1 MENYSNFEVFLKC
14 VLKENSTDLDEEKIK
29 LYQSNVFS
37 KLFSLINAVDSIED
51 FDNFYI
57 NQITLTTLNSVLD
70 EIIKENFDDEELV
83 NVSDDDI
90 MHNLIGD
97 IDQLNVDA
105 LMNLSYLINTK
116 IEYEKTKAKIIN

>member
-1 MENYSNFEVFLKC
+1 MGNF
-14 VLKENSTDLDEEKIK
+14 NDLEEEKMR
-29 LYQSNVFS
+29 LYQLNVFS

-70 EIIKENFDDEELV
+70 EIIKENFDVDDEELI
-83 NVSDDDI
+83 NISDDDI
-90 MHNLIGD
+90 MCDLVDD
-97 IDQLNVDA
+97 IDQLNVDT

-116 IEYEKTKAKIIN
+116 IEYEKTKEKIIN